1 MDMANSQENHSQ
13 HDDDERDYVRFHGS
27 RLDRPRCYAK
37 SRRLRIAFCFVASKN
52 VAREF
57 GEQLLDWRLLVG
69 ACGSF
74 WSSSFQGNGR
84 PLRDMRIV
92 R

>member
-1 MDMANSQENHSQ
+1 MDMANSQENQSQ

-27 RLDRPRCYAK
+27 RLDRP
-37 SRRLRIAFCFVASKN
+37 KN